1 MKKEHARFS
10 IPNTDKDLNTRPMP
24 ENLDSKPRPKSVKQF
39 GRVSKFKHLKGDVML
54 KGKFDNLKNLSRTV
68 PAECNFI
75 HGKRHLIF
83 MQQGLPLIKR
93 IYHVPNHVIIF
104 IKGNFVIYLLA
115 NANRIAVPLEGP
127 GGKVAIF
134 ETAKPGRIPDGVL
147 PVLIN
152 GTTVMDFG
160 FDPSDN
166 GRLITGCDDG

>member
-75 HGKRHLIF
+75 HGKRHLFF
-83 MQQGLPLIKR
+83 MQQGLPLI
-93 IYHVPNHVIIF
+93 I
-104 IKGNFVIYLLA
+104 
-115 NANRIAVPLEGP
+115 
-127 GGKVAIF
+127 
-134 ETAKPGRIPDGVL
+134 
-147 PVLIN
+147 
-152 GTTVMDFG
+152 
-160 FDPSDN
+160 
-166 GRLITGCDDG
+166 